1 MSELINNSRER
12 VNKLKE
18 LILTLHKDKS
28 ASDVKN
34 ELTELMGSV
43 PYGEVVQAEEELIQ
57 EGLEREEVLKFC
69 DIHAEALRG
78 NIDTSMAK
86 KVPDGHPVDIFLK
99 ENDALQ
105 SEINAIQHIYHKI
118 IGKKDDENCNDLLGE
133 IHQHFNNLMDV
144 EKHYVRKENLVFP
157 YLEKNDITGPPM
169 VMWGKHDEIRGFLKS
184 SIQLLREAPEVMK
197 EEVEGFWELM
207 FHPAIKGI
215 EDMFYK
221 EEQILFPMC
230 MDTLTEIEWYE
241 IYTQSEEIGY
251 CLIVPTIEWQPKVRV
266 EENTENKSDGK
277 IKLSSG
283 SFTVEELES
292 MLNSIPQDMTFVDK
306 DDKVRYF
313 SQGKERI
320 FERSKAI
327 LGREVQYCHPPSSV
341 HIVNQ
346 IVDDFKTGAQD
357 EAEFWIKMGG
367 KLIHI
372 AYYAVRNKNNEYL
385 GTVEVSQDITKLNSL
400 EGEQRLLSYNK

>member
-1 MSELINNSRER
+1 MSELINNSRNR
-12 VNKLKE
+12 VDKLKE

-28 ASDVKN
+28 SSDVKK

-43 PYGEVVQAEEELIQ
+43 PYGEVVQAEEELIAD
-57 EGLEREEVLKFC
+57 GLEREEVLKFC
-69 DIHAEALRG
+69 DIHTEALKG

-86 KVPDGHPVDIFLK
+86 AFPEGHPVDTFIK
-99 ENDALQ
+99 ENRALQ
-105 SEINAIQHIYHKI
+105 SEIDNIQHEYYKI
-118 IGKKDDENCNDLLGE
+118 NSKNSEDGCNEILVA

-157 YLEKNDITGPPM
+157 YLEKNNITGPPM

-184 SIQLLREAPEVMK
+184 SIELLRTTPKVKK
-197 EEVEGFWELM
+197 EELEGYWELM
-207 FHPAIKGI
+207 FQPALNGI
-215 EDMFYK
+215 SDMFYK

-230 MDTLTEIEWYE
+230 MDVLTELDWYE
-241 IYTQSEEIGY
+241 IYNQSNEIGY
-251 CLIVPTIEWQPKVRV
+251 CLFSPEVEWKPNVTIEGSAEPKG
-266 EENTENKSDGK
+266 DDK
-277 IKLSSG
+277 IKLSTG

-292 MLNSIPQDMTFVDK
+292 MLNSIPQDLTFVDK

-313 SQGKERI
+313 SHGKERV
-320 FERSKAI
+320 FDRNKAI

-346 IVDDFKTGAQD
+346 IVSDFKEGRQD
-357 EAEFWIKMGG
+357 EAVFWINMGG

-372 AYYAVRNKNNEYL
+372 AYYAVRNKENQYL
-385 GTVEVSQDITKLNSL
+385 GTVEVTQDITKINKI
-400 EGEQRLLSYNK
+400 EGERRLLTYET

>member
-1 MSELINNSRER
+1 MSEFINNSRER
-12 VNKLKE
+12 VNKLKQ

-28 ASDVKN
+28 ADEVQK
-34 ELTELMGSV
+34 ELKELMGSV

-69 DIHAEALRG
+69 DIHTEALKG

-86 KVPDGHPVDIFLK
+86 DIPEGHPVDTFLK
-99 ENDALQ
+99 ENKALQ
-105 SEINAIQHIYHKI
+105 AELDAIQHIYHNIQSKES
-118 IGKKDDENCNDLLGE
+118 GENCNDLLGE
-133 IHQHFNNLMDV
+133 IHQHFNNIMDV

-184 SIQLLREAPEVMK
+184 SIQLLKEAPDVTK

-207 FHPAIKGI
+207 FHPAIQGI

-230 MDTLTEIEWYE
+230 MDTLTEIDWYE
-241 IYTQSEEIGY
+241 IYTQSDEIGF
-251 CLIVPTIEWQPKVRV
+251 CLVVPSKEWTPNITIEETPDNQ
-266 EENTENKSDGK
+266 SDGK
-277 IKLSSG
+277 VKLSSG
-283 SFTVEELES
+283 SFTIEELES
-292 MLNSIPQDMTFVDK
+292 MLNSIPQDITFVDK
-306 DDKVRYF
+306 EDKVRYF

-346 IVDDFKTGAQD
+346 IVTDFKTGKQD
-357 EAEFWIKMGG
+357 SAEFWINMGG
-367 KLIHI
+367 KFIHI

-385 GTVEVSQDITKLNSL
+385 GTVEVSQDITKLNKI
-400 EGEQRLLSYNK
+400 EGERRLLTYDE

>member
-1 MSELINNSRER
+1 MSELINNSRNR

-28 ASDVKN
+28 ADEVKK
-34 ELTELMGSV
+34 ELMELMGSV

-57 EGLEREEVLKFC
+57 EGLKREEVLKFC
-69 DIHAEALRG
+69 DVHTEALKG

-86 KVPDGHPVDIFLK
+86 DIPPGHPVDTFIK
-99 ENDALQ
+99 ENEAIQ
-105 SEINAIQHIYHKI
+105 AEINAIQHAY
-118 IGKKDDENCNDLLGE
+118 GKLLSKNEDEICNDILTE
-133 IHQHFNNLMDV
+133 MHQHFNNLMDI
-144 EKHYVRKENLVFP
+144 EKHYVKKENLVFP
-157 YLEKNDITGPPM
+157 YLEKNEITGPPM

-184 SIQLLREAPEVMK
+184 STQLLRETPEVTK
-197 EEVEGFWELM
+197 EEVIGYWELM
-207 FHPAIKGI
+207 LHPTIKAI

-230 MDTLTEIEWYE
+230 MDTLTELDWYE
-241 IYTQSEEIGY
+241 IYTQSDEIGF
-251 CLIVPTIEWQPKVRV
+251 CLIEPEIEWKPDVNF
-266 EENTENKSDGK
+266 EEEKNIETNGK

-292 MLNSIPQDMTFVDK
+292 MLNSIPQDITFVDK
-306 DDKVRYF
+306 NDRVRYF

-320 FERSKAI
+320 FERNKAI

-346 IVDDFKTGAQD
+346 IVSDFKTGKQD
-357 EAEFWIKMGG
+357 KAEFWINMGG
-367 KLIHI
+367 KFIHI
-372 AYYAVRNKNNEYL
+372 AYYAVRNKENEYI
-385 GTVEVSQDITKLNSL
+385 GTVEVSQDITKLNKL
-400 EGEQRLLSYNK
+400 EGEQRLLSYDS

>member
-12 VNKLKE
+12 VNKLKD
-18 LILTLHKDKS
+18 LILTLHEDKS
-28 ASDVKN
+28 ATDVKK

-43 PYGEVVQAEEELIQ
+43 PYGEVVQAEEELIA

-69 DIHAEALRG
+69 DIHTEALKG
-78 NIDTSMAK
+78 NIETSMAK
-86 KVPDGHPVDIFLK
+86 SFPDGHPVDTFIK
-99 ENDALQ
+99 ENRALQ
-105 SEINAIQHIYHKI
+105 NKIEDIQHAYHKI
-118 IGKKDDENCNDLLGE
+118 NSKQSDESCNDILGE
-133 IHQHFNNLMDV
+133 IHNHFNSLMDV
-144 EKHYVRKENLVFP
+144 DKHYVRKENLLFP
-157 YLEKNDITGPPM
+157 YLEKNNITGPPM

-184 SIQLLREAPEVMK
+184 SIELLRTTPEVK
-197 EEVEGFWELM
+197 REELEGYWELM
-207 FHPAIKGI
+207 FQPAINGI
-215 EDMFYK
+215 SDMFYK

-230 MDTLTEIEWYE
+230 LDALTEIEWYE
-241 IYTQSEEIGY
+241 IYTQSAEIGY
-251 CLIVPTIEWQPKVRV
+251 CLIVPETEWKPNVTIDEK
-266 EENTENKSDGK
+266 EDKNYDGK
-277 IKLSSG
+277 VKLSSG
-283 SFTVEELES
+283 SFTIEELES

-346 IVDDFKTGAQD
+346 IVSDFKTGKQD
-357 EAEFWIKMGG
+357 EAEFWINMGG

-372 AYYAVRNKNNEYL
+372 AYYAVRNKEKEYL
-385 GTVEVSQDITKLNSL
+385 GTVEVSQDITKINSI

>member
-1 MSELINNSRER
+1 MSELINNSRNR
-12 VNKLKE
+12 VDKLKE
-18 LILTLHKDKS
+18 LILTLHKNKL
-28 ASDVKN
+28 ASEVKN

-43 PYGEVVQAEEELIQ
+43 PYGEVVQAEEELIS

-69 DIHAEALRG
+69 DIHTEALKG

-86 KVPDGHPVDIFLK
+86 DFPEGHPVDTFIK
-99 ENDALQ
+99 ENQALQ
-105 SEINAIQHIYHKI
+105 TEIDNLQHIYHKI
-118 IGKKDDENCNDLLGE
+118 NSGNSDETCNDILSE

-144 EKHYVRKENLVFP
+144 DKHYVRKENLVFP

-184 SIQLLREAPEVMK
+184 SIELLREAPEVTK

-207 FHPAIKGI
+207 FNPAINGI
-215 EDMFYK
+215 QDMFYK

-241 IYTQSEEIGY
+241 IYTQSDEIGY
-251 CLIVPTIEWQPKVRV
+251 CIIAPTVEWKPNITV
-266 EENTENKSDGK
+266 EEKSETKNDNK

-283 SFTVEELES
+283 SFTVDELES
-292 MLNSIPQDMTFVDK
+292 MLNSIPQDVTFVDK

-320 FERSKAI
+320 FDRNKAI

-346 IVDDFKTGAQD
+346 IVDDFKSGKQD
-357 EAEFWIKMGG
+357 EAVFWINMGG

-372 AYYAVRNKNNEYL
+372 AYYAVRKNNNYL
-385 GTVEVSQDITKLNSL
+385 GTVEVSQDITEISKI
-400 EGEQRLLSYNK
+400 EGDRRLLTYDKK

>member
-1 MSELINNSRER
+1 
-12 VNKLKE
+12 
-18 LILTLHKDKS
+18 
-28 ASDVKN
+28 
-34 ELTELMGSV
+34 
-43 PYGEVVQAEEELIQ
+43 
-57 EGLEREEVLKFC
+57 
-69 DIHAEALRG
+69 
-78 NIDTSMAK
+78 
-86 KVPDGHPVDIFLK
+86 
-99 ENDALQ
+99 
-105 SEINAIQHIYHKI
+105 
-118 IGKKDDENCNDLLGE
+118 
-133 IHQHFNNLMDV
+133 
-144 EKHYVRKENLVFP
+144 
-157 YLEKNDITGPPM
+157 M

-184 SIQLLREAPEVMK
+184 SIQLLREEPDVTK

-230 MDTLTEIEWYE
+230 MDSLTEIDWYE
-241 IYTQSEEIGY
+241 IYSQSAEIGY
-251 CLIVPTIEWQPKVRV
+251 CIYVPEIEWKPNVTIEEDTNSKNDR
-266 EENTENKSDGK
+266 K
-277 IKLSSG
+277 IQLSSG

-346 IVDDFKTGAQD
+346 IVNDFKSGAQD
-357 EAEFWIKMGG
+357 EAEFWINMGG

-372 AYYAVRNKNNEYL
+372 AYYAVRNKENEYL
-385 GTVEVSQDITKLNSL
+385 GTVEVSQDITKINSL
-400 EGEQRLLSYNK
+400 EGEQRLLTYEK